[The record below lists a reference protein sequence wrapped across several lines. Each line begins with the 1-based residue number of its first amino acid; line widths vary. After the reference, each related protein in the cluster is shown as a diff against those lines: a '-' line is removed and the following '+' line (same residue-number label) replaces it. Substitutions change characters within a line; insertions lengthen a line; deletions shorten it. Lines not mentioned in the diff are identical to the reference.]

1 MEELGEIHTIIKKE
15 VYNYLKPNIKLYD
28 IRRLIENR
36 ITELNLGIAFPV
48 GINVNEC
55 AAHHSPF
62 RHEKTVLKEGDLVT
76 VDFGIQK
83 NGEIIDSA
91 FTKEIVTNLY
101 DDQIEATK
109 IAVEVAINMMKPG
122 IRLSSIGE
130 MINKTVKGMGFNVVE
145 SLCGHR
151 IGKYKI
157 HDKKVVPC
165 IPLPNYQ
172 EVVEAGEVYAIEIFT
187 TKTPQKLFELDNISH
202 YCINY
207 LEPRK
212 ASEIVN
218 EQLRR
223 EYLKVL
229 KKWNTL
235 PFHIDTVE
243 IEEIVRYY
251 TLNGFML
258 KYPPLYADEPVAHWE
273 HTVKVTE
280 TGVKK
285 LTGDPY

>member
-1 MEELGEIHTIIKKE
+1 MEELGKMHSNIKKE
-15 VYNYLKPNIKLYD
+15 VYNYLNPGVKLYD
-28 IRRLIENR
+28 IRRLVENR

-62 RHEKTVLKEGDLVT
+62 RNEKTELKEGDLIT
-76 VDFGIQK
+76 VDFGVEK
-83 NGEIIDSA
+83 GGEIIDSA
-91 FTKEIVTNLY
+91 FTKEIGTNNFNDL
-101 DDQIEATK
+101 INSSK
-109 IAVEVAINMMKPG
+109 KAVEVAMNMMKPG
-122 IRLSSIGE
+122 VRLSDIGE
-130 MINKTVKGMGFNVVE
+130 VINKTVKGQGFNVIE

-151 IGKYKI
+151 IGKYRI
-157 HDKKVVPC
+157 HDKKMVPC
-165 IPLPNYQ
+165 IPLPKYQ
-172 EVVEAGEVYAIEIFT
+172 EVVEAGEIYAIEVFT
-187 TKTPQKLFELDNISH
+187 TKTPQKLYELDNVSH

-212 ASEIVN
+212 VTEITN

-235 PFHIDTVE
+235 PFHIDTVG

-251 TLNGFML
+251 TINGFML
-258 KYPPLYADEPVAHWE
+258 KYPPLYANEPVAHWE

-280 TGVKK
+280 TGIKK
-285 LTGDPY
+285 LTEDPN